1 MIPTYFDSPARLY
14 ALEISAQ
21 EWLGTP
27 FFANSEAFG
36 RDGGVD
42 CVRLLHAIY
51 SELGVIPRIEIPPQV
66 MDAGQ
71 HSGHSL
77 LLEAFETWP
86 VLRERFARVPDCSAA
101 NILPG
106 DALCFV
112 AGRVPHH
119 GGLMLGAGLVLHAL
133 KPEGVHRMQLTAVI
147 RGRRILG
154 ELAAIY
160 RPLPL
165 P

>member
-1 MIPTYFDSPARLY
+1 MIPTWFDTSPKFF
-14 ALEISAQ
+14 ALERAA
-21 EWLGTP
+21 ERWMGTP
-27 FFANSEAFG
+27 FFANSEACG

-51 SELGVIPRIEIPPQV
+51 SELGVMPRIEIPPQV

-71 HSGHSL
+71 HSAHSL

-119 GGLMLGAGLVLHAL
+119 GGLMLGAGEVLHVL
-133 KPEGVHRMQLTAVI
+133 KPEGVHRMQLAAVI

-154 ELAAIY
+154 ELAAVY
-160 RPLPL
+160 RPLP
-165 P
+165 